1 MDYGLDPDFDP
12 FSTSELVNING
23 NYFYKKPS
31 VPSSVNSWNYLYGSA
46 GLLLRLN
53 LQAFSQNGEDYFP
66 ALGEDVPKNECNV
79 ACQRAQQK
87 LNNVGL
93 THIDL
98 FDGRGYYNCT
108 NVRKVNGDY
117 FPIDMIKITQKGG
130 KLNYKKSKSRKSKK
144 SKSRKSKKSK
154 SRKNKRAKK

>member
-53 LQAFSQNGEDYFP
+53 L
-66 ALGEDVPKNECNV
+66 
-79 ACQRAQQK
+79 
-87 LNNVGL
+87 
-93 THIDL
+93 
-98 FDGRGYYNCT
+98 
-108 NVRKVNGDY
+108 NVR
-117 FPIDMIKITQKGG
+117 
-130 KLNYKKSKSRKSKK
+130 
-144 SKSRKSKKSK
+144 
-154 SRKNKRAKK
+154 